1 MKADALIN
9 AVGMLVTS
17 VTLYIAIAMAPYNIL
32 VFWVFAMITQIAAFI
47 GWAPNTAIILV
58 SHEGL
63 YSGHFSSF
71 TKSRAQELVM
81 TDGYVLPNI

>member
-58 SHEGL
+58 SSEWS
-63 YSGHFSSF
+63 YFFSF
-71 TKSRAQELVM
+71 TKRNWS
-81 TDGYVLPNI
+81 